1 MHTALGALPGFDQ
14 ALAYLREKVADF
26 NRFGRVELPEARRAI
41 TALWQAAG
49 AAGDRELEQRAKAQF
64 DAITAAQSDW
74 ELANDLLQRV
84 LVPLRAAGLNLGAL
98 PLAAWVIGGVVTLA
112 SAFAVLFTFRDQ
124 ITPAIVAMYADAVRR
139 GVMSPE
145 DAARHLRQFKAE
157 DDGIGWASALVT
169 LALLGAAV
177 WFLPRPQRGS
187 HA

>member
-1 MHTALGALPGFDQ
+1 MPGFDQ
-14 ALAYLREKVADF
+14 ALAYLREKVAEF
-26 NRFGRVELPEARRAI
+26 NQLGRVELPDARRAI

-49 AAGDRELEQRAKAQF
+49 EAGDRELEQRAKAQF
-64 DAITAAQSDW
+64 DATTAAQRDW

-124 ITPAIVAMYADAVRR
+124 ITPAILAMYADAVSR
-139 GVMSPE
+139 GVMTPE
-145 DAARHLRQFKAE
+145 QATRELRQFKQE
-157 DDGIGWASALVT
+157 GDGIGWASALVT

-177 WFLPRPQRGS
+177 WFLPRPRGS
-187 HA
+187 RA